1 MTDTVVE
8 KEPTDLAEVW
18 GETVSLRNLALSLAI
33 SVPTTVIVYYIGHAV
48 LVRAVSDPDRAET
61 FSLLCGLAS
70 VIVCAVLCA
79 RLFAPQRVLVD
90 DPVADSSSFEDALR
104 ELSEDEGGLGS
115 VADLPPEVVQ
125 EMKDLEL
132 YDAFAR
138 AEEKY
143 RRNDA

>member
-1 MTDTVVE
+1 MTE

-70 VIVCAVLCA
+70 VIICAVLCA

-90 DPVADSSSFEDALR
+90 DPVADSSSVEDALR
-104 ELSEDEGGLGS
+104 ELRGRRRARKRGGPSSGSCPGDEGPGT
-115 VADLPPEVVQ
+115 V
-125 EMKDLEL
+125 
-132 YDAFAR
+132 
-138 AEEKY
+138 
-143 RRNDA
+143 

>member
-1 MTDTVVE
+1 VTD

-48 LVRAVSDPDRAET
+48 LIRTVSDPDRADT
-61 FSLLCGLAS
+61 FSLLCGLAC
-70 VIVCAVLCA
+70 VVVCAVLCA
-79 RLFAPQRVLVD
+79 RMFVPQRVLVD
-90 DPVADSSSFEDALR
+90 DPVADSSSVEDALR

-115 VADLPPEVVQ
+115 VADLPPAVVR
-125 EMKDLEL
+125 EMKDLDL
-132 YDAFAR
+132 YDAFVR

-143 RRNDA
+143 GRTGA